1 MEKQK
6 NGELSRMFGYA
17 GKFHVLTVL
26 GCVLSGIST
35 ILSMLPFVCIWL
47 VIRDLIQAFAAGDIS
62 LATGSAHYAWMAVV
76 FAAASILIYF
86 IALNCT
92 HLAAFRTATN
102 MRKSAI
108 HHIVTLP
115 LGYFSQ
121 NASGRLRNIIDDNAG
136 LTEGFLAHQL
146 PDLTGAAVMP
156 VAVVILIFLFDW
168 RLGICCLIPMGI
180 SVIFLKQ
187 MMGGDNAQFMGKY
200 MTALETM
207 NKEAVEYIRGIPV
220 VKVFQ
225 QTIYSF
231 KNFHAAIEEYEKFA
245 SGYALKC
252 RIPLTGFT
260 VTLNGTF
267 VLLIPVAMFILSGVS
282 GQAAYENVV
291 LDFLFYSLFTP
302 VCATMMNRIMFASEQ
317 LMAAKSAVSRVD
329 EILQEKPLKEPEH
342 PLIPADA
349 SIVFSDVSFAYPG
362 AKEKALDH
370 ISFEVPTGKT
380 VALVGASGSGKSTAA
395 SLIPRFYDVQSGS
408 VTIGGVDVRNIEK
421 QELMK
426 RVAFVFQNTCLFKDT
441 LLNNIKA
448 ARPDAT
454 REEVLK
460 AADEAQCKDIIDRL
474 PDGLDTLVGTGGTY
488 LSGGENQRIALARAI
503 LKDAPIIVLDEAT
516 AFADAENEH
525 QIQLAFERLTQ
536 NKTVMM
542 IAHRLSTIQDADL
555 ILVFKEGQIAERGT
569 HEELVAL
576 MVFIL
581 LCGRITRLRLPGRSE
596 RRMSSMIKA
605 LKKKYALSEQGAKDL
620 LKGIVYSVLANISLM
635 FPVILLAIVLNQLLA
650 PVLGASAP
658 EISAAVYTV
667 IGIVILAV
675 VFIFHYCQYTAT
687 YLGTYDESA
696 RRRIGLAEKLRT
708 LPLTF
713 FHQRDLADLTSTI
726 MGDCANFEHA
736 FSHTVPQFF
745 GAVISTG
752 IVCIGLLIF
761 NWQMGLALLWV
772 APISFA
778 IVILSRKWQEKL
790 SKKHMNAR
798 LELAEGIQECLET
811 VQDIKACNQEEDYLR
826 KLDAKMD
833 AAEKAQISSE
843 MTTASLLTT
852 GQMFLRLG
860 LATVIVVGNSLVVSG
875 DTSLFTYILFL
886 IAASRLYDPLSGA
899 MSNMAELF
907 SVQLQVNRLKEI
919 EKYPEETG
927 EKNIHTNG
935 YDITFDH
942 VQFSYEKGKPVLRD
956 VSFTAKQGQVTALV
970 GPSGGGKSTVA
981 KLAAKFYPLDGG
993 RILLGG
999 TDIAPLNSTM
1009 LMKNF
1014 SIVFQ
1019 DVVLFNNTIMENIRV
1034 GKKDATD
1041 EEVIAAAKAAQC
1053 DEFISKLS
1061 DGYQTVIGENGS
1073 TLSGGECQR
1082 LSIARALLKDA
1093 PVILLDEATAS
1104 LDVDNETEIQNAI
1117 SRLVKGK
1124 TVLIIAHRMR
1134 TVEAADNIVVLSD
1147 GIVAENGTHE
1157 ELMKENGLYHR
1168 LVDLQTASANW
1179 KLSV

>member
-1 MEKQK
+1 MNYVSDWIDTLCMEWQKQLNDFMIIDGLEGANSSIIAKGALLMDKQK

-121 NASGRLRNIIDDNAG
+121 NASGRLRKIIDDNAG

-146 PDLTGAAVMP
+146 AVMP
-156 VAVVILIFLFDW
+156 VAVIILIFLFDW

-267 VLLIPVAMFILSGVS
+267 VLLIPVAMLILSGVS

-329 EILQEKPLKEPEH
+329 EILQEQPLKEPEQ

-370 ISFEVPTGKT
+370 ISFEVSTGKT

-408 VTIGGVDVRNIEK
+408 VTIGGVDVRNIKK

-426 RVAFVFQNTCLFKDT
+426 RVAFVFQNTRLFKDT

-448 ARPDAT
+448 VRPDAT

-536 NKTVMM
+536 NKTVLM

-576 MVFIL
+576 NGIY
-581 LCGRITRLRLPGRSE
+581 
-596 RRMSSMIKA
+596 SSMW
-605 LKKKYALSEQGAKDL
+605 KD
-620 LKGIVYSVLANISLM
+620 Y
-635 FPVILLAIVLNQLLA
+635 Q
-650 PVLGASAP
+650 
-658 EISAAVYTV
+658 
-667 IGIVILAV
+667 
-675 VFIFHYCQYTAT
+675 
-687 YLGTYDESA
+687 
-696 RRRIGLAEKLRT
+696 
-708 LPLTF
+708 
-713 FHQRDLADLTSTI
+713 TS
-726 MGDCANFEHA
+726 
-736 FSHTVPQFF
+736 
-745 GAVISTG
+745 
-752 IVCIGLLIF
+752 
-761 NWQMGLALLWV
+761 
-772 APISFA
+772 
-778 IVILSRKWQEKL
+778 
-790 SKKHMNAR
+790 
-798 LELAEGIQECLET
+798 
-811 VQDIKACNQEEDYLR
+811 
-826 KLDAKMD
+826 
-833 AAEKAQISSE
+833 
-843 MTTASLLTT
+843 
-852 GQMFLRLG
+852 
-860 LATVIVVGNSLVVSG
+860 
-875 DTSLFTYILFL
+875 
-886 IAASRLYDPLSGA
+886 IAW
-899 MSNMAELF
+899 
-907 SVQLQVNRLKEI
+907 K
-919 EKYPEETG
+919 
-927 EKNIHTNG
+927 
-935 YDITFDH
+935 
-942 VQFSYEKGKPVLRD
+942 
-956 VSFTAKQGQVTALV
+956 
-970 GPSGGGKSTVA
+970 
-981 KLAAKFYPLDGG
+981 
-993 RILLGG
+993 
-999 TDIAPLNSTM
+999 
-1009 LMKNF
+1009 
-1014 SIVFQ
+1014 
-1019 DVVLFNNTIMENIRV
+1019 V
-1034 GKKDATD
+1034 GKED
-1041 EEVIAAAKAAQC
+1041 EQH
-1053 DEFISKLS
+1053 D
-1061 DGYQTVIGENGS
+1061 
-1073 TLSGGECQR
+1073 
-1082 LSIARALLKDA
+1082 
-1093 PVILLDEATAS
+1093 
-1104 LDVDNETEIQNAI
+1104 
-1117 SRLVKGK
+1117 
-1124 TVLIIAHRMR
+1124 
-1134 TVEAADNIVVLSD
+1134 
-1147 GIVAENGTHE
+1147 
-1157 ELMKENGLYHR
+1157 
-1168 LVDLQTASANW
+1168 
-1179 KLSV
+1179 

>member
-146 PDLTGAAVMP
+146 PDLTGAAVML
-156 VAVVILIFLFDW
+156 VAVIILIFLFDW

-267 VLLIPVAMFILSGVS
+267 VFLIPVAMFILSGVS

-408 VTIGGVDVRNIEK
+408 VTIGGVNVRNIEK

-441 LLNNIKA
+441 LMNNIKA

-454 REEVLK
+454 REEVLR

-576 MVFIL
+576 NGIY
-581 LCGRITRLRLPGRSE
+581 
-596 RRMSSMIKA
+596 SSMW
-605 LKKKYALSEQGAKDL
+605 KD
-620 LKGIVYSVLANISLM
+620 Y
-635 FPVILLAIVLNQLLA
+635 Q
-650 PVLGASAP
+650 
-658 EISAAVYTV
+658 
-667 IGIVILAV
+667 
-675 VFIFHYCQYTAT
+675 
-687 YLGTYDESA
+687 
-696 RRRIGLAEKLRT
+696 
-708 LPLTF
+708 
-713 FHQRDLADLTSTI
+713 TS
-726 MGDCANFEHA
+726 
-736 FSHTVPQFF
+736 
-745 GAVISTG
+745 
-752 IVCIGLLIF
+752 
-761 NWQMGLALLWV
+761 
-772 APISFA
+772 
-778 IVILSRKWQEKL
+778 
-790 SKKHMNAR
+790 
-798 LELAEGIQECLET
+798 
-811 VQDIKACNQEEDYLR
+811 
-826 KLDAKMD
+826 
-833 AAEKAQISSE
+833 
-843 MTTASLLTT
+843 
-852 GQMFLRLG
+852 
-860 LATVIVVGNSLVVSG
+860 
-875 DTSLFTYILFL
+875 
-886 IAASRLYDPLSGA
+886 IAW
-899 MSNMAELF
+899 
-907 SVQLQVNRLKEI
+907 K
-919 EKYPEETG
+919 
-927 EKNIHTNG
+927 
-935 YDITFDH
+935 
-942 VQFSYEKGKPVLRD
+942 
-956 VSFTAKQGQVTALV
+956 
-970 GPSGGGKSTVA
+970 
-981 KLAAKFYPLDGG
+981 
-993 RILLGG
+993 
-999 TDIAPLNSTM
+999 
-1009 LMKNF
+1009 
-1014 SIVFQ
+1014 
-1019 DVVLFNNTIMENIRV
+1019 V
-1034 GKKDATD
+1034 GKED
-1041 EEVIAAAKAAQC
+1041 EQH
-1053 DEFISKLS
+1053 D
-1061 DGYQTVIGENGS
+1061 
-1073 TLSGGECQR
+1073 
-1082 LSIARALLKDA
+1082 
-1093 PVILLDEATAS
+1093 
-1104 LDVDNETEIQNAI
+1104 
-1117 SRLVKGK
+1117 
-1124 TVLIIAHRMR
+1124 
-1134 TVEAADNIVVLSD
+1134 
-1147 GIVAENGTHE
+1147 
-1157 ELMKENGLYHR
+1157 
-1168 LVDLQTASANW
+1168 
-1179 KLSV
+1179 